1 MKIYSL
7 LPAALLSGAMAA
19 PAPMED
25 QIAKVPARISRQ
37 TLYNI
42 RKACPTCTITAT
54 HVLRSN
60 SDPNCFEI
68 NDCCS
73 AKAPIRCYEDGK
85 FNVAQKSTPKRD
97 LQPTSK
103 IQKRQCH
110 PCCTDG
116 DAWPEE
122 KRGRWWGCKN
132 VPGLDCRKCM
142 EPPEWEWIIPGG
154 VNEKEREDTG
164 DLP

>member
-1 MKIYSL
+1 MKIFL
-7 LPAALLSGAMAA
+7 LFSATLLSGVMTA
-19 PAPMED
+19 PAPTED
-25 QIAKVPARISRQ
+25 QIAKSPARISKQ

-42 RKACPTCTITAT
+42 RRACPTCTITAT

-60 SDPNCFEI
+60 SDPSCPEI
-68 NDCCS
+68 EDCYS
-73 AKAPIRCYEDGK
+73 AKAPISCYEEDNFK
-85 FNVAQKSTPKRD
+85 FALKSSSKGD
-97 LQPTSK
+97 LKPTSK

-116 DAWPEE
+116 DVWPPE

-132 VPGLDCRKCM
+132 VPGLDCGKCLG
-142 EPPEWEWIIPGG
+142 PPEWEWIIPGG
-154 VNEKEREDTG
+154 VNEKEREETG